1 MTHPVNG
8 PRTRRELVGSTAAV
22 AIAAAGLL
30 GATEA
35 ARAAK
40 APPTDADV
48 VRRTLQIE
56 RVVVIAYR
64 QAIASGALAPPVA
77 GQLEQILGQEHEHV
91 GILEAAL
98 RSLGEPPPA
107 PPSDLPTAQR
117 LLTSHHVNASLLQL
131 RTQDQ
136 CLRLLVNVE
145 TLAEEA
151 YFTAV
156 GQLSDAALLRT
167 STQIMGCEAQHWTVL
182 STVKHHGDVM
192 TTVPYPFVGG
202 PL

>member
-1 MTHPVNG
+1 VTHPVNG
-8 PRTRRELVGSTAAV
+8 PATRRELVGSTAA
-22 AIAAAGLL
+22 ALAAAGLL
-30 GATEA
+30 GAEA
-35 ARAAK
+35 ARAAGP
-40 APPTDADV
+40 PPTDADV
-48 VRRTLQIE
+48 LRRTLQIE

-64 QAIASGALAPPVA
+64 QAIASDALAVPVA
-77 GQLEQILGQEHEHV
+77 RQLEQILGQEHEHV
-91 GILEAAL
+91 AILEAAL
-98 RSLGEPPPA
+98 RSLGEPPP
-107 PPSDLPTAQR
+107 PPPTDLPAAQR
-117 LLTSHHVNASLLQL
+117 LLTSHHVNVSLLQL

-192 TTVPYPFVGG
+192 MTVPYPFVGG